1 MTRAEIEE
9 AAAHSRNKL
18 NRACQALRTAVADA
32 LKVANDIERLVIERE
47 KEAVQ

>member
-32 LKVANDIERLVIERE
+32 LKVADEVERLLIERE
-47 KEAVQ
+47 REAVR